1 MKSQIQNLDTFKK
14 SGGLE
19 RRVIQGLGLHPG
31 ENEFLARENR
41 RRGSLQFGVG
51 TGPGAGAFLDID
63 GFNPLF
69 DVGSFFGHIFWN
81 NVDQNRFLE
90 KRGYEQCFEDSPPG
104 PAGQ

>member
-19 RRVIQGLGLHPG
+19 RRVIKGLGLHPG
-31 ENEFLARENR
+31 ENEFLTRENR
-41 RRGSLQFGVG
+41 RRNSLQFGAG
-51 TGPGAGAFLDID
+51 KDGAFLDID

-69 DVGSFFGHIFWN
+69 DAGSFFGHIFWN

-90 KRGYEQCFEDSPPG
+90 KRGYEQCFEDG
-104 PAGQ
+104 PSESKGQ